1 MKRKTI
7 LIILKYLI
15 PILIYISSV
24 FWSDSK
30 TYMAFGVL
38 EILLVAT
45 LTELS
50 LRFFKKGR
58 IITYILNSLFM
69 LLINAQAVCLFF
81 GRSFLTIVMLSNIE
95 SIEDLSGNAFE
106 YIIGVIIVLILSFLP
121 ITTLKK
127 FLKLKYQR
135 VLNTILILELILA
148 MAFGRNSSPLWGY
161 INVAA
166 SAKAVSDLARNS
178 SGNKES
184 ADKFYKQGISDSITK
199 PDTLPDRPNIILIF
213 VEGLSQSIIDDER
226 DIMPNVRQ
234 YEQSG
239 LFFDNYFNHTFAT
252 YRGLEGTLFSG
263 YQLSNYDTNKLVSL
277 QGILKRKGYHT
288 EFINVEPNNRRFS
301 SYLESFGFDSVI
313 NHESKNASFLEALLD
328 KEAYERLFDEA
339 MTLSGNNTPFMISI
353 YTFGTHIT
361 FDSPDEKFGDGSSPI
376 LNKFYNCDYQ
386 FNEFM
391 KKFNDSKLADNT
403 MVVFTADHAAFV
415 EGEYPE
421 AFPDNNRIAAATE
434 QIPFF
439 IYYKGIQPQ
448 VIDAGGRNSLD
459 LAPTVL
465 DYLDIS
471 EPNYFLG
478 DSLFS
483 EKENSFKIDTVF
495 WDSALFLN
503 TDNGN
508 ITDLNDNDR
517 SIIQEQL
524 NEYFNA
530 MKYDSGM
537 VFE

>member
-7 LIILKYLI
+7 FIFLKYLI
-15 PILIYISSV
+15 PILVYISSV
-24 FWSDSK
+24 FWIGSMS
-30 TYMAFGVL
+30 YMAFGVL

-50 LRFFKKGR
+50 LRAFKKGG

-81 GRSFLTIVMLSNIE
+81 GRSYLTIVMLSNIE

-106 YIIGVIIVLILSFLP
+106 YIVGVIIVLIISFLP
-121 ITTLKK
+121 ITSLRNI
-127 FLKLKYQR
+127 FKLKYQR
-135 VLNTILILELILA
+135 VLNTILVLDLILA
-148 MAFGRNSSPLWGY
+148 MSIGNNSSPLWGY

-166 SAKAVSDLARNS
+166 NAKAISDLSRNS

-184 ADKFYKQGISDSITK
+184 ASKFYKPGISDSISK
-199 PDTLPDRPNIILIF
+199 PDALVDRPNIILIF
-213 VEGLSQSIIDDER
+213 VEGLSQSIIDDKR
-226 DIMPNVRQ
+226 DIMPNVRK
-234 YEQSG
+234 YEQSS

-252 YRGLEGTLFSG
+252 YRGLEGTLYSG
-263 YQLSNYDTNKLVSL
+263 FQLSNYDTNKLVSL

-313 NHESKNASFLEALLD
+313 NHESKNDSFLEALLD

-339 MTLSGNNTPFMISI
+339 MALSGKNTPFMISI

-361 FDSPDEKFGDGSSPI
+361 FDSPDEKFGDGSNAV
-376 LNKFYNCDYQ
+376 LNKFYNSDYQ

-391 KKFNDSKLADNT
+391 KKFNESKLADDT
-403 MVVFTADHAAFV
+403 MVIFTADHATFV

-421 AFPDNNRIAAATE
+421 AFPDINRFEVATE

-439 IYYKGIQPQ
+439 IYYKGITPQ
-448 VIDAGGRNSLD
+448 VIDVSGRNSLD

-465 DYLDIS
+465 DYIDIS

-495 WDSALFLN
+495 WDSALFLS
-503 TDNGN
+503 TDNGD
-508 ITDLNDNDR
+508 ITYLNDNDR

-530 MKYDSGM
+530 MKYDSSM
-537 VFE
+537 EFR